1 MEQYLLVK
9 FPFNDI
15 CIYTQIA
22 PKIKA
27 QMIEEGT
34 AMLNYQPYGDK
45 VNLFRMVFSNPATGQ
60 TDVDYVID
68 EIERLG
74 KDL

>member
-1 MEQYLLVK
+1 MEQYLPVK
-9 FPFNDI
+9 FPSNDI
-15 CIYTQIA
+15 FIYTQIA

-34 AMLNYQPYGDK
+34 AMISYQPCGDK
-45 VNLFRMVFSNPATGQ
+45 VNFFRMVFTNPATRQ
-60 TDVDYVID
+60 RDVDYLID
-68 EIERLG
+68 EIQRLG

>member
-1 MEQYLLVK
+1 MKEYLLVK
-9 FPFNDI
+9 LLYNNI
-15 CIYTQIA
+15 YTYTQIA

-27 QMIEEGT
+27 QMMMEGT
-34 AMLNYQPYGDK
+34 IMISYQPCGDK
-45 VNLFRMVFSNPATGQ
+45 VNFLRMVFSNPPTRQ
-60 TDVDYVID
+60 KDVDYLID